1 MISLA
6 GLLVITTFM
15 SLKAKY
21 SLTLHV
27 ISYLFNINNKRNTK
41 SMNDKGEKWDIIIKP
56 KSKNFE
62 LNLKEVWQY
71 RDLMMLYVKRDIVTM
86 YKQTILGPIW
96 YLIQPVMTTIM
107 YMFVFG
113 GIAGIPTDGIPQP
126 LFYMAGILCWQYFGE
141 CLGRASGTFTG
152 NAGVFSKVYF
162 PRLVVP
168 YSGIISSL
176 VKFGIQLLLIVSF
189 YIYYIYQGVDISP
202 NRFLLAFP
210 LLVIMLAGIGMGT
223 GIIISSMTTK
233 YRDLAFFFGFVAQLW
248 MYATPVIYPLS
259 EVYTKLNEKGLS
271 AYTWVIDLNPL
282 TPIVEACRY
291 AFFGAG
297 TFSWQTLTYSFAF
310 TIVVMIVGSWIF
322 NKVERRFIDV
332 V

>member
-1 MISLA
+1 M
-6 GLLVITTFM
+6 
-15 SLKAKY
+15 K
-21 SLTLHV
+21 
-27 ISYLFNINNKRNTK
+27 
-41 SMNDKGEKWDIIIKP
+41 EKEEDWDIIIKP
-56 KSKNFE
+56 KGSNFE

-86 YKQTILGPIW
+86 YKQTILGPLW
-96 YLIQPVMTTIM
+96 YLIQPIMTTIM

-141 CLGRASGTFTG
+141 CLGRSSGTFSG

-168 YSGIISSL
+168 YSGLISSL
-176 VKFGIQLLLIVSF
+176 VKFGIQLLLIAAF
-189 YIYYIYQGVDISP
+189 YIYYINQGVDISP
-202 NRFLLAFP
+202 NRFMLAFP
-210 LLVIMLAGIGMGT
+210 LLIVMLAGLGMGF

-233 YRDLAFFFGFVAQLW
+233 YRDLAFFFGFVTQLW
-248 MYATPVIYPLS
+248 MYATPIIYPLS
-259 EVYTKLNEKGLS
+259 EVYSKLAEKGLTS
-271 AYTWVIDLNPL
+271 YTWVVDLNPL

-291 AFFGAG
+291 AFFGTG
-297 TFSWQTLTYSFAF
+297 TFSWQTLTYSFVF
-310 TIVVMIVGSWIF
+310 TIAVMVIGSWIF